1 MGSGIYDCYFH
12 HDPAEVSKCMLC
24 YDPDC
29 SKACPQSADIGGIIR
44 SLYFQDY
51 MGAVRKLSCDCS
63 YCNAPC
69 EKACLLSKDKCQ
81 ERYMSAAKA

>member
-1 MGSGIYDCYFH
+1 MGSGIYDSYFH

-24 YDPDC
+24 YDPEC

-51 MGAVRKLSCDCS
+51 MAAVRKLSCDCT
-63 YCNAPC
+63 YCSAPC
-69 EKACLLSKDKCQ
+69 EKAYLLSKENRPVAIKDL
-81 ERYMSAAKA
+81 AA